1 MSFEEQTE
9 GHTSGPVWAT
19 PMLGVATLL
28 AIASA
33 SCCVLPIG
41 LSLMGLGGTWLAVLG
56 PFVAYRSMILIGVG
70 IVLIFIWARLMRRR
84 ESCIRRRRTARIF
97 AGFCSAVFL
106 VAVSTPL
113 WEQGA
118 MQAMLVHW
126 RGR

>member
-1 MSFEEQTE
+1 MSVKEQTKGCASE
-9 GHTSGPVWAT
+9 PLWAT
-19 PMLGVATLL
+19 PLLGVATLL

-56 PFVAYRSMILIGVG
+56 PFAAYRSMILISVG
-70 IVLIFIWARLMRRR
+70 AVLIFVWARLMKRR
-84 ESCIRRRRTARIF
+84 ESCARRRRTALSL

-106 VAVSTPL
+106 IAVSTPL
-113 WEQGA
+113 WEQDA